1 MDEILQKT
9 KKLLINAGKRMI
21 KIILPLVII
30 VVIIIS
36 GAVYVIKK
44 DDGTYKEGDW
54 SNTQFA
60 AGQFIGNTSISYD
73 GKISTNMSAQEL
85 WDKLIEEDSRV
96 NVYLDGPEELLKLMN
111 AEIVTNYPD
120 LRPNPDE
127 EIDWDAINSDLDSKD
142 IQGIIKFKRAQ
153 SNGTTST
160 MSYVDSDTFY
170 NWIELYC
177 ATGDETARQNALTH
191 FTIEKN
197 MAAGTGATDNLEYNG
212 KDIVTDISER
222 IVAAAQITPWP
233 GASLCQAWVRAV
245 YANAGLGD
253 VAYAKAVDAYR
264 ANVVS
269 TEMDNIPIG
278 AAVYGTGTGAYG
290 AGHVGIYIGNGQVMD
305 SVSSGI
311 RTQSLEEWVAWQEN
325 YGFTVD
331 GKTGWLGWGWQ
342 SGSPT
347 KIISGGD
354 EDGAD
359 DEENDDD
366 DEVSTV
372 DMQLITDNGKVTF
385 YNADGS
391 AMEGGNLTAL
401 GYEVS
406 DGQVAMKD
414 LQQYKNCVI
423 YIETAETGE
432 GSYAN
437 GKFFYVT
444 DTGGGLA
451 DNQVDVYVDEDQST
465 LLAEPY
471 GSYTSG
477 AKIYLVESNVTL
489 DDYNS
494 KYLDKEIGEVDSGTT
509 QNQNAYSVVVA
520 TWSKTQVIVESDD
533 PQVEESNNTTL
544 SMTTQKIN
552 YQDFVSGYTMP
563 FDYLWDLL
571 VLTED
576 KDFVFDL
583 ADLVYDSEIEITIHD
598 NENVHTKKDIYNYTR
613 KERVLTT
620 NVTGS
625 ITYRQNSTDGTQTIA
640 GDQVKTFA
648 KSSGFEPVEYPYPY
662 KTTKTTIT
670 TTNTLDI
677 SLTKADVWIVKY
689 EKKYEYQG
697 QQLGTEQSGGAQA
710 LDNVDYGDPEVIH
723 TDRNGDGAATLQSE
737 QSALI
742 SQGNTIVSSNVNT
755 TCNVWYGVFDI
766 TEEITNKTDTTK
778 YISSPATIEE
788 KTDKNATEPNFV
800 TILLDDDNL
809 QAQRYILDA
818 SSWLF
823 DILAGNEKTAD
834 MVDLTK
840 YLLYK
845 ALGIDSGVTE
855 FDFSIYDPKNFVSI
869 DGDYGDW
876 DGTGSQEDFIRAIAP
891 YAVIDMQQHQIYA
904 SVTIAQA
911 IIESGWGKDNIA
923 IQYKNFFGMKGGGA
937 GPNEYWSGEVVNL
950 NASEGG
956 VSGFRVYD
964 SLKNS
969 VYDHGRNFHV
979 TSTYAAHGVLD
990 CIPQNLGPKEQLRRI
1005 AISGYAVYADGS
1017 ISRPDGVRTY
1027 DVYLYE
1033 EFIQKYNLEQYDSM
1047 TPEDFEQVG
1056 GNSEIVDIAKSK
1068 LGCPYVWGATGPDTF
1083 DCSGLVQWVYAQAG
1097 ISVPRTT
1104 YDYEPYLG
1112 TSKEISW
1119 SEAQPGDIVWN
1130 DHHMGIYLG
1139 NDEFIHAPQ
1148 TGDVVKISSGA
1159 SGRFTNVFRFTN

>member
-9 KKLLINAGKRMI
+9 KKLLINTGKRMI
-21 KIILPLVII
+21 KIILPIVII

-36 GAVYVIKK
+36 AAVYVIKK

-60 AGQFIGNTSISYD
+60 AGQFIGNTSIGYD
-73 GKISTNMSAQEL
+73 GKISTSMSAQEL

-96 NVYLDGPEELLKLMN
+96 SVYLDGPEELLKLMN

-127 EIDWDAINSDLDSKD
+127 EIDWDAINSNIDSKD
-142 IQGIIKFKRAQ
+142 AQGIIKFKRAQ

-197 MAAGTGATDNLEYNG
+197 MATGTGATDNLEYNG

-222 IVAAAQITPWP
+222 IIAAAQITPWP

-311 RTQSLEEWVAWQEN
+311 RTQSLEEWVAWQES

-331 GKTGWLGWGWQ
+331 GRTGWLGWGWQ

-354 EDGAD
+354 ENAEDKD
-359 DEENDDD
+359 DEENDD
-366 DEVSTV
+366 EVSTI
-372 DMQLITDNGKVTF
+372 DMQLITDNGRVTF
-385 YNADGS
+385 YNGDGS
-391 AMEGGNLTAL
+391 AMEGGKLNAI
-401 GYEVS
+401 GYELS

-423 YIETAETGE
+423 YIETAENGE

-451 DNQVDVYVDEDQST
+451 DNQVDVYADVDQST
-465 LLAEPY
+465 LNAAPY

-576 KDFVFDL
+576 KDFVFNL

-613 KERVLTT
+613 KEKVQTT

-625 ITYRQNSTDGTQTIA
+625 ITYHSNNTSGAATSQGS
-640 GDQVKTFA
+640 QVKTFT

-710 LDNVDYGDPEVIH
+710 LDNVDYGAPEVIH

-755 TCNVWYGVFDI
+755 TCNVWHGVFDI

-809 QAQRYILDA
+809 QAQRYLIDA

-1017 ISRPDGVRTY
+1017 ISKPDGVRTY

-1047 TPEDFEQVG
+1047 SPEDFEQVG

>member
-96 NVYLDGPEELLKLMN
+96 SVYLDGPEELLKLMN

-127 EIDWDAINSDLDSKD
+127 EIDWDAINSNIDSKD
-142 IQGIIKFKRAQ
+142 AQGIIKFKRAQ

-197 MAAGTGATDNLEYNG
+197 MATGTGAIDNLEYNG

-222 IVAAAQITPWP
+222 IIAAAQITPWP

-278 AAVYGTGTGAYG
+278 AAVYGTGKGGDG
-290 AGHVGIYIGNGQVMD
+290 AGHVRIYIGNGQVMD

-311 RTQSLEEWVAWQEN
+311 RTQSLEEWVAWQES

-331 GKTGWLGWGWQ
+331 GRTGWLGWGWQ

-576 KDFVFDL
+576 KDFVFNL

-613 KERVLTT
+613 KEKVQTT

-625 ITYRQNSTDGTQTIA
+625 ITYHSNNTSGAAASQGS
-640 GDQVKTFA
+640 QVKTFT

-710 LDNVDYGDPEVIH
+710 LGNVDYGDPEVIH

-755 TCNVWYGVFDI
+755 TCNVWHGVFDI

-809 QAQRYILDA
+809 QAQRYLIDA

-1017 ISRPDGVRTY
+1017 ISKPDGVRTY
-1027 DVYLYE
+1027 DVFLYE

-1047 TPEDFEQVG
+1047 SPEDFEQVG